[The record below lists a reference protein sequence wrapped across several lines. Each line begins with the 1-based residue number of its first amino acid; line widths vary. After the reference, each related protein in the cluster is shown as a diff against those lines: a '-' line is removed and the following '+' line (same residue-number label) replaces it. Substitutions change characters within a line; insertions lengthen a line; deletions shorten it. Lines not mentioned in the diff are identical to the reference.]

1 MKRYL
6 LIFITLTAFFIGF
19 KALSQKEDDASK
31 LLRIFSKGK
40 ELDITQGIDL
50 DKIKHFEIKLNEN
63 QMPEELHISL
73 GYVLDKRA
81 SLQSTQGKRLVFSQ
95 IFKGNHLKQDFKFH
109 LQEFL
114 EKTVVEENKS
124 YFLAFEAKY
133 PDEKERELIG
143 IMPLE

>member
-6 LIFITLTAFFIGF
+6 LIVITFAAFFVGF
-19 KALSQKEDDASK
+19 KALSQKEDESDK
-31 LLRIFSKGK
+31 PLRIFSMGK
-40 ELDITQGIDL
+40 EVDITKGINSDNV
-50 DKIKHFEIKLNEN
+50 KHFEIKLNEN

-73 GYVLDKRA
+73 GYVLDRRA

-95 IFKGNHLKQDFKFH
+95 IIKGIQLKQDFKFH
-109 LQEFL
+109 LQDFL
-114 EKTVVEENKS
+114 EKTVVEEDKS

-133 PDEKERELIG
+133 SDEKERELIG